1 MKTINHK
8 DAMNCRQYER
18 LILVETAIHRVSCL
32 NLINKSAGGY
42 PGHLSCWD
50 RIPADFR

>member
-8 DAMNCRQYER
+8 DAINRRQDER
-18 LILVETAIHRVSCL
+18 LIVKTAIYHVSCL
-32 NLINKSAGGY
+32 NLITKSAGGY
-42 PGHLSCWD
+42 PGYPSCWD